1 MRLPLNLS
9 PFDNLSYDVF
19 YFVDLFFSGVE
30 GLRILRVQLLETL
43 DSITKK
49 LYGVKLY

>member
-1 MRLPLNLS
+1 MMFSILLT
-9 PFDNLSYDVF
+9 
-19 YFVDLFFSGVE
+19 FFTGVE

-49 LYGVKLY
+49 LYGVKLYHGLS